1 MTQRME
7 LSPTEIV
14 RSRFQTRQDGYQ
26 GESFEGLVSSVKRH
40 GLINP
45 LGVIVNESNEFEL
58 VYGHRRLEAA
68 RKAQLKTLPVDVIA
82 SLISTDDVAGE
93 LDKIQE
99 MVLVD
104 NLFHEDLTALEVA
117 RGLQELIRLQGL
129 SQEQVA
135 QVVGKSQQWVSDKLR
150 LLDLAE
156 PVKKAVTGRSVEETV
171 ARRLATLPENMQES
185 VLEYVKGKASREA
198 NEIIGEIKEATDPE
212 FWDLPEDKP
221 WEPEK
226 INVKAMLDD
235 CLDQVPPEKKGEALV
250 NLQARGLLKGP
261 GQQYAYSMGGF
272 PSACGLKHKSMGAWQ
287 KAQERTCEHCVWQ
300 GEHIHYQCG
309 QERETCESCLIE
321 TDEVRLPVPCGETEA
336 DCQACEKDPGWCTD
350 VACYI
355 EHCKAVSREAEA
367 AVDEAGL
374 ERDIEAQEALRAFY
388 DRQTGE
394 GITRDHWLAQACE
407 YCALWRGPEQRDQCN
422 AEKPQHIQTGF
433 WQSEGVTVPRCTGFG
448 LRNLARVPEID
459 QARFE
464 EILLVGLDELRRMGS
479 LRPRGIY
486 KGGEDDD
493 FIATIKEAGL
503 NKRQLVA
510 LWISAINSRVDG
522 VWGGTERS
530 LINPITGE
538 KTIWLVI
545 PQQPE
550 DDEDADS

>member
-40 GLINP
+40 GVINP

-68 RKAQLKTLPVDVIA
+68 RKAQVKTLPVDVIA
-82 SLISTDDVAGE
+82 SLISTEDVAGE

-117 RGLQELIRLQGL
+117 EGLQELIRLQGL

-156 PVKKAVTGRSVEETV
+156 PVKKALTGRSVEETV
-171 ARRLATLPENMQES
+171 ARRLATLPENVQGP
-185 VLEYVKGKASREA
+185 VLEHVKGKPSREA
-198 NEIIGEIKEATDPE
+198 NQIIGEIKEATDPE
-212 FWDLPEDKP
+212 FWDLPPDKP

-250 NLQARGLLKGP
+250 ELKKRGLLHPP
-261 GQQYAYSMGGF
+261 GQAYAYSMGGF
-272 PSACGLKHKSMGAWQ
+272 PSACGLQHRSMGEWQ
-287 KAQERTCEHCVWQ
+287 KAHDRTCEHCVWQ
-300 GEHIHYQCG
+300 GEHIHWTCQ
-309 QERETCESCLIE
+309 QERETCGHYLGEQ
-321 TDEVRLPVPCGETEA
+321 DPVRLEVPCGETEE

-355 EHCKAVSREAEA
+355 EHHKAIEEEFKA
-367 AVDEAGL
+367 ATDEMQL
-374 ERDIEAQEALRAFY
+374 ERDIEGQEALRAFY
-388 DRQTGE
+388 DGQSEE
-394 GITRDHWLAQACE
+394 GVEHDHWLAQACE
-407 YCALWRGPEQRDQCN
+407 YCAQWRGPEQRDQCN
-422 AEKPQHIQTGF
+422 AEKPQHIQTAF
-433 WQSEGVTVPRCTGFG
+433 WQSEGVTVPRCSGFRV
-448 LRNLARVPEID
+448 RNLARVPEID

-464 EILLVGLDELRRMGS
+464 EILLVGLDNLCRLVSM
-479 LRPRGIY
+479 RPRGIY
-486 KGGEDDD
+486 EGDSEG
-493 FIATIKEAGL
+493 FIAAIKEAGL
-503 NKRQLVA
+503 HKRQLVA
-510 LWISAINSRVDG
+510 LWISAINSRADG
-522 VWGGTERS
+522 AWGDTERS

-538 KTIWLVI
+538 KTIWTVI